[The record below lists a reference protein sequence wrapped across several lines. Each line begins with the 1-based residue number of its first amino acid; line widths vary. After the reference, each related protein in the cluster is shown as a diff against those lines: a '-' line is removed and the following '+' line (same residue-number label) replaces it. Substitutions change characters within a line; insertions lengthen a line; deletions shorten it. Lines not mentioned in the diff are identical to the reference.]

1 MKKPDTQLSE
11 VRVHDARDE
20 EQRGL
25 LGDASR
31 GAPAAK
37 RSADDADGGKKQ
49 QSALAAW
56 RRIWAETVDV
66 RPQLAAG
73 CVFLLLASLAFN
85 GLPYL
90 AGQLLDAVAS
100 GGASDATPA
109 QAAAAKRR
117 LNAVAAQL
125 VLVAFASGVSGGVR
139 AYLFN
144 GASERVV
151 SRVRTRLFRALLRQ
165 DVAFYDVN
173 TSGSLLSRVSAD
185 TELLKDA
192 ATTNVSIL
200 LRSCS
205 NVVVAL
211 IMMFATSWRLTL
223 LSLGITPAVA
233 LGVAHFGRALR
244 TLSKDA
250 RAAVADSSST
260 AGDTL
265 GAIRTV
271 KACARERAEA
281 AHFDAAVDRSLALGL
296 AMAARGAVFLALAS
310 SVMVAV
316 VALVFWY
323 GGRQVIAGAMT
334 VGALQAF
341 VLYAVGIAGAM
352 GGLSGMRA
360 DVVVSARIHNPAHP
374 SIFHASCFFPGVAIS
389 LMTAVGAST
398 RVFELMDRIPALAP
412 SGDEKPFV
420 GRTAISAELRGVWF
434 AYPSRP
440 EAWVLRGLD
449 LLIPEGATV
458 ALCGASGSGKST
470 IAALLERFYDP
481 QKGTVLLGGVPAP
494 RIKATHLHRAIALVA
509 QEPLLLARSIR
520 DNIALSVDGDVSD
533 ADIAAAAAA
542 ANATAF
548 IEAYP
553 EGYATHV
560 GERGVQLSGGQKQRV
575 ALARALLARPQLL
588 ILVRALL
595 A

>member
-1 MKKPDTQLSE
+1 MKKPDATQLSE
-11 VRVHDARDE
+11 VRVDE
-20 EQRGL
+20 DEQRGL
-25 LGDASR
+25 LGDAPR

-37 RSADDADGGKKQ
+37 PRAGPQADDAAEGGKKQ

-211 IMMFATSWRLTL
+211 VMMFATSWRLTL

-296 AMAARGAVFLALAS
+296 AMAARGAVFMALAS

-352 GGLSGMRA
+352 GGLS
-360 DVVVSARIHNPAHP
+360 
-374 SIFHASCFFPGVAIS
+374 GVAIS

-470 IAALLERFYDP
+470 VAALLERFYDP

-588 ILVRALL
+588 ILVRALHD
-595 A
+595 ACVFCVFARHAWAHAARNVPMPG